1 MLKVQCPVCSADVKA
16 TISGGKLVIGQHSDE
31 RGCDC
36 DGWGR
41 ILDLPT
47 GTLLSADQTKDDEGL
62 HGFRDY

>member
-1 MLKVQCPVCSADVKA
+1 MLKVQCLVCSADVKA